1 MVVQG
6 STRRLSKLDAATELE
21 VSPTTIDRMIAR
33 GELQTEQEARG
44 SRYKVWVLLPEDE
57 NGSSRD
63 SSGDSPG
70 EQPGGEQLSATDKS
84 EVEELISLR
93 LQVKNLEDLSNYRNE
108 LLNQAGQREQ
118 LLMEQ
123 LTASQKN
130 LASVTLALNPGHA
143 PAERPAERPP
153 RSWWPWKRNSD
164 LR

>member
-1 MVVQG
+1 MTVIQG
-6 STRRLSKLDAATELE
+6 LTRRLSKLDAAKELE
-21 VSPTTIDRMIAR
+21 VSPTTIDRMITR

-44 SRYKVWVLLPEDE
+44 SRYKVWILLPEDE
-57 NGSSRD
+57 HG

-70 EQPGGEQLSATDKS
+70 GEPLSATDKS
-84 EVEELISLR
+84 EVEELIRLR

-118 LLMEQ
+118 LLMDQ

-130 LASVTLALNPGHA
+130 LASVTLALNPGHT
-143 PAERPAERPP
+143 PVERPAERPR

>member
-6 STRRLSKLDAATELE
+6 LTRRLSKLDAAKELE

-57 NGSSRD
+57 HGSSRD
-63 SSGDSPG
+63 SPG
-70 EQPGGEQLSATDKS
+70 GQPGGEQLSATDKS
-84 EVEELISLR
+84 EVEELIRLQ
-93 LQVKNLEDLSNYRNE
+93 LQVKNLEDLSNYRSE

-118 LLMEQ
+118 LLMDQ

-130 LASVTLALNPGHA
+130 LASVTLALNPGQA
-143 PAERPAERPP
+143 PVERPAERPR
-153 RSWWPWKRNSD
+153 RSWWPWKRDSNT
-164 LR
+164 R

>member
-6 STRRLSKLDAATELE
+6 LTRRLSKLDAAKELE

-57 NGSSRD
+57 HGSSGN
-63 SSGDSPG
+63 SPSGN
-70 EQPGGEQLSATDKS
+70 PGGEPLSATDSS
-84 EVEELISLR
+84 EAEELIRLR
-93 LQVKNLEDLSNYRNE
+93 LQVKNLEQLADYRGE

-118 LLMEQ
+118 LLMDQ

-130 LASVTLALNPGHA
+130 LASVILALNPG
-143 PAERPAERPP
+143 
-153 RSWWPWKRNSD
+153 
-164 LR
+164 

>member
-63 SSGDSPG
+63 SSGDSPS

-93 LQVKNLEDLSNYRNE
+93 LQVKNLEDLSNYRGRTTE
-108 LLNQAGQREQ
+108 PGRPAGA
-118 LLMEQ
+118 
-123 LTASQKN
+123 TAHGPSDGQPEEPGV
-130 LASVTLALNPGHA
+130 SNPGA
-143 PAERPAERPP
+143 
-153 RSWWPWKRNSD
+153 
-164 LR
+164 